1 MQKTSKIYIAGH
13 RGLVGSAIKRQLE
26 KEGYRNIVF
35 RTSEELDL
43 RDSNKVDEFFK
54 NESPEYVFIAAA
66 KVGGIKANLER
77 KGEFIFDN
85 LMIQTNMIHSA
96 RKHKSKKL
104 VFIASNCIYPK
115 ESKQP
120 IKEEYLFTGYLE
132 PTNDAFA
139 VAKLAGVKMCQ
150 AYNEQYNTKF
160 ISVVSAN
167 VFGPGDNFNQEE
179 GHLVASLI
187 EKFHNAKVNNQKE
200 VILWGTGKPRREM
213 LFVDDFARACIFL
226 MNNYDSSEIINI
238 GTGKSSGKIEA
249 GALPG
254 EVFTAFL
261 NATSSLV
268 SDPICFC
275 EELHA
280 EKLATKATDN
290 NSEK

>member
-104 VFIASNCIYPK
+104 VFIAGGIGVTPFRSMIKYASDKKLSTPIRLIYSNSIP
-115 ESKQP
+115 
-120 IKEEYLFTGYLE
+120 EEI
-132 PTNDAFA
+132 
-139 VAKLAGVKMCQ
+139 
-150 AYNEQYNTKF
+150 NT
-160 ISVVSAN
+160 SN
-167 VFGPGDNFNQEE
+167 PE
-179 GHLVASLI
+179 
-187 EKFHNAKVNNQKE
+187 
-200 VILWGTGKPRREM
+200 
-213 LFVDDFARACIFL
+213 
-226 MNNYDSSEIINI
+226 
-238 GTGKSSGKIEA
+238 
-249 GALPG
+249 
-254 EVFTAFL
+254 
-261 NATSSLV
+261 
-268 SDPICFC
+268 
-275 EELHA
+275 
-280 EKLATKATDN
+280 
-290 NSEK
+290 